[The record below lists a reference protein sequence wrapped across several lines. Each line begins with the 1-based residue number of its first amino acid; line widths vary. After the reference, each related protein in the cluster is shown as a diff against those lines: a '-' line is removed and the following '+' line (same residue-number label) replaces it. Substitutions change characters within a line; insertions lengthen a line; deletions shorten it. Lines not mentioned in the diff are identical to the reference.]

1 MGRIRDGK
9 VSARFLWGRTTGVK
23 IKNDS
28 YMYCTWHGV
37 DIPHVPMSKRQYE
50 DVVAEDS
57 EYEYESD
64 ENDKDGVILDLTS
77 VVQLEQ
83 PNFTSVQHTP
93 TILDTL
99 KQEEQSYHQLIESFK
114 KEDTKVHKEEACM
127 VCGRWSQDNDN
138 VLLKC
143 DHKGKVTGRYCCNNL
158 CHLKCCTPPL
168 EVVPKGMWKCSK
180 HAGRSKKKM
189 RGTHREK

>member
-1 MGRIRDGK
+1 MGRVRGGK
-9 VSARFLWGRTTGVK
+9 VSARFLWGRITGVE

-37 DIPHVPMSKRQYE
+37 DIPYVPMSKRQYE

-64 ENDKDGVILDLTS
+64 ENDKDGVIPDLTS

-83 PNFTSVQHTP
+83 PNFTSVQDTP

-99 KQEEQSYHQLIESFK
+99 KQE
-114 KEDTKVHKEEACM
+114 
-127 VCGRWSQDNDN
+127 
-138 VLLKC
+138 
-143 DHKGKVTGRYCCNNL
+143 
-158 CHLKCCTPPL
+158 
-168 EVVPKGMWKCSK
+168 
-180 HAGRSKKKM
+180 
-189 RGTHREK
+189 